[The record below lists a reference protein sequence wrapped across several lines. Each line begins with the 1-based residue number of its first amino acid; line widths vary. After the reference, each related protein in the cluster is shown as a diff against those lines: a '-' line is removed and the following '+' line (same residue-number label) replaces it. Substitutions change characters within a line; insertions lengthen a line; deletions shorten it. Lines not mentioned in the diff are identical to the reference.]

1 MTNKSG
7 TKTILILGI
16 ALLFFSTLF
25 PPWVLFTVGKSGG
38 TELPLGFSFLF
49 TTPEPHASGVHM
61 RVDFIRLIID
71 WVVLF
76 LWVILALLM
85 RKSAEVDEEE
95 E

>member
-1 MTNKSG
+1 MFTRRVR
-7 TKTILILGI
+7 IALFLGI

-49 TTPEPHASGVHM
+49 TTPEPQATGVQM
-61 RVDFIRLIID
+61 KVDFPRLIID

-76 LWVILALLM
+76 CWFALTVLLQ
-85 RKSAEVDEEE
+85 RRTDSNEEE
-95 E
+95 